1 MLWFVNQDG
10 RTEGPLPEQRVVQ
23 LIRWGKISRRA
34 YVCDEQLTS
43 WVSIQRT
50 AFAALFAPI
59 PLVATP
65 ADAEDVRLLGAL
77 RGGPWRYSTRALQ
90 RLSAFMAAAS
100 VFAGALE
107 LASNL
112 AMSGASGPELEPPT
126 LTATRIQPATSP
138 RALPAP

>member
-34 YVCDEQLTS
+34 HVCDEQLTS

-107 LASNL
+107 IASNL
-112 AMSGASGPELEPPT
+112 AMSGASGLKLEPPT

>member
-1 MLWFVNQDG
+1 MLWFVNQD
-10 RTEGPLPEQRVVQ
+10 RKTEGPLPEQRVVQ

-77 RGGPWRYSTRALQ
+77 RGGPLRYSTRALQ
-90 RLSAFMAAAS
+90 RLSAFLAAAS
-100 VFAGALE
+100 VFAGALQ
-107 LASNL
+107 LASGL
-112 AMSGASGPELEPPT
+112 ATSGTSGAKLEQPT
-126 LTATRIQPATSP
+126 FAVSRVQPTTHP
-138 RALPAP
+138 HALPAP